1 MKKKISILGSTGSIG
16 KTLINIINK
25 DISNFEIKL
34 LTAHKDHKTLLK
46 QAKKFNVK
54 YLIITDENSYQIMKK
69 KIKNL
74 DIKLFNN
81 FDCLKTIFK
90 KKIDYTMS
98 AIIGLN
104 GLKPTIDMIRFSKK
118 MAIAN
123 KESIV
128 CGWYLIKKELQKYKT
143 EFLPVDSEH
152 FSIWFALL
160 NNKLK
165 NIEKIYITASGGPFL
180 NKSTKELKK
189 IKLSEALRH
198 PNWKMGKKISID
210 SATMMNKVFEI
221 IEAKNIF
228 DIKYNQLSMLTHPSS
243 YIHAILKF
251 NNGLTKIILH
261 DTTMKIPIHNS
272 LYDYKKKFLKS
283 NKLNLKIL
291 NNLNLN
297 EISSRRFPLIK
308 IIDSLPQKSSLFE
321 TILVTANDMI
331 VNDYLEGKI
340 SFNQIQSKLWNIV
353 NNKEFRKFKRIQPKK
368 IENIINLSEYVR
380 LKINV

>member
-1 MKKKISILGSTGSIG
+1 M
-16 KTLINIINK
+16 
-25 DISNFEIKL
+25 
-34 LTAHKDHKTLLK
+34 K

-54 YLIITDENSYQIMKK
+54 YLIITDKNSYQILKK

-74 DIKLFNN
+74 DIMVFNDFN
-81 FDCLKTIFK
+81 CLKTIFK
-90 KKIDYTMS
+90 RKIDYTMS

-104 GLKPTIDMIRFSKK
+104 GLKPTIDMIKYSKK
-118 MAIAN
+118 LAVAN

-128 CGWYLIKKELQKYKT
+128 CGWYLIKKELKKYKT

-152 FSIWFALL
+152 FSIWYALI
-160 NNKLK
+160 NNKKK

-180 NKSTKELKK
+180 NKSIKQLKK
-189 IKLSEALRH
+189 IKISEALKH

-228 DIKYNQLSMLTHPSS
+228 DVKYNQLYMLTHPSS
-243 YIHAILKF
+243 YVHAILKF

-272 LYDYKKKFLKS
+272 LYNYEKKFLKS
-283 NKLNLKIL
+283 NKLNLKTL
-291 NNLNLN
+291 NNLNLK
-297 EISSRRFPLIK
+297 EISSKRFPLIK
-308 IIDSLPQKSSLFE
+308 IIDILPQKSSLFE
-321 TILVTANDMI
+321 TILVTANDVI

-340 SFNQIQSKLWNIV
+340 SFSQIQTKLWKIV